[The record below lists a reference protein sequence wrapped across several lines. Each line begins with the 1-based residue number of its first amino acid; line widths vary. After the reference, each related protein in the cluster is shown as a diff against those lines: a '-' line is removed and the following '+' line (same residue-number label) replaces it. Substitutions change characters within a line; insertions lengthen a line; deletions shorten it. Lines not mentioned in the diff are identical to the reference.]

1 MKYRRNRIA
10 LACVSAFTAATLFS
24 GCTPAPQNE
33 TAPVTEPP
41 RMTAEVTDQVPETTE
56 QTVPE
61 TTRETV
67 SPILPTEQVTPMKT
81 AEAEQYR
88 LRNVG
93 GDWWETFSNPG
104 DNYVF
109 VADSAEELTSG
120 LKERNLEDLDMNRY
134 DDTFFTENRL
144 ALIPRSSN
152 SGSVRY
158 SYSLTE
164 TADGVEIGIYDEMPD
179 IGTMDMADW
188 LVAVPLPRDSYPEGT
203 MVTVNPAGA
212 SFLSNASIK

>member
-1 MKYRRNRIA
+1 MKHRKNRIA
-10 LACVSAFTAATLFS
+10 LACVPVLTAAMLFS

-41 RMTAEVTDQVPETTE
+41 RMTAEAPTQTPETTEPAVPETTS
-56 QTVPE
+56 E
-61 TTRETV
+61 TI
-67 SPILPTEQVTPMKT
+67 SPILPTEQVIPVKT
-81 AEAEQYR
+81 EEAEQYR
-88 LRNVG
+88 LRNVSG
-93 GDWWETFSNPG
+93 EWWNAFANPG

-109 VADSAEELTSG
+109 VAASAEELTDG
-120 LKERNLEDLDMNRY
+120 LKARNVDVLDMSRY
-134 DDTFFTENRL
+134 DDAFFAENRL

-164 TADGVEIGIYDEMPD
+164 TADGLEIGIYGEMPD
-179 IGTMDMADW
+179 IGTMDLADW
-188 LVAVPLPRDSYPEGT
+188 LVAVPLPRNVCPDGAI
-203 MVTVNPAGA
+203 VTVNPAGA